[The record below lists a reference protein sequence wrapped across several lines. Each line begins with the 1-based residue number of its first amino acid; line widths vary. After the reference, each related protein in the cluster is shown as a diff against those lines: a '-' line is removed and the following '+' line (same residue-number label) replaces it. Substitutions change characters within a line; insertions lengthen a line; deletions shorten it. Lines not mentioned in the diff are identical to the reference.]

1 MQKRR
6 QGLQCA
12 AWRKEAAGLPY
23 GGLLFRPVNYT
34 IREVQRGG

>member
-1 MQKRR
+1 MQKRG

-12 AWRKEAAGLPY
+12 AWRKEAAGFPY
-23 GGLLFRPVNYT
+23 GGLLVRLMNYT